1 MEGFMFSPYNFNGYP
16 GCGPMMAPILHGNPK
31 FKPHTWGKGSIYVP
45 PEALDYLDVCKR
57 AQLKAILSQVNPNL
71 TPRLRKANTKEFGVQ
86 VNAQVD
92 AMVQCSLGPKTL
104 FYRER
109 KFPLFSKSPVK
120 CQQSPSAASSLD
132 PKALPS
138 TPVNNVRFSRPLA
151 IYSPVFDRRFFA
163 LPVKAQ
169 DDGVYCE
176 GGEGGGNGAIDED
189 GEADVTEQK
198 TEDQVRPEIPREVV
212 RKPLHQTPK
221 GFNFQ
226 FLEQKYGFF
235 HCSQCN
241 VRWESAYVWCI
252 SGTSKVYF
260 KQLCRKCQNG
270 FNPYRVES
278 IQCKVC
284 SQTRCCCEQKER
296 HIDMKRPHRQDLC
309 GRCRGKRISCDTTY
323 SYKYI
328 V

>member
-16 GCGPMMAPILHGNPK
+16 GCGTMMAPILHGNPK

-109 KFPLFSKSPVK
+109 KFPVFSKSPVK

-163 LPVKAQ
+163 LPVNAQ
-169 DDGVYCE
+169 DDSVCCE
-176 GGEGGGNGAIDED
+176 GEGGGNGASDED

-198 TEDQVRPEIPREVV
+198 TEDQVRPDIPREVV
-212 RKPLHQTPK
+212 RKPLHQPPK

-226 FLEQKYGFF
+226 VSRSRGLYYGRIRI
-235 HCSQCN
+235 QN
-241 VRWESAYVWCI
+241 V
-252 SGTSKVYF
+252 
-260 KQLCRKCQNG
+260 
-270 FNPYRVES
+270 
-278 IQCKVC
+278 
-284 SQTRCCCEQKER
+284 
-296 HIDMKRPHRQDLC
+296 ID
-309 GRCRGKRISCDTTY
+309 SET
-323 SYKYI
+323 
-328 V
+328 